1 MKDKAVTCILKY
13 SHGHRHSVMKNDMDQ
28 FHPDQWPP
36 EQSHVVPKERTIADA
51 DGVKPASPLASRHD
65 GRQARDRESEK

>member
-1 MKDKAVTCILKY
+1 
-13 SHGHRHSVMKNDMDQ
+13 MKNDMDQ